1 MLKVKL
7 RLLNHSYDI
16 TIFQAPHFLQ
26 QKGYKA
32 VYRTTIT
39 GSSHHDCLEK
49 AFSLFNVADFIPA
62 DYEGTYIRTGDI
74 IMIDEGWF
82 GKHYYQL
89 KPIGWTKVNRINV
102 R

>member
-1 MLKVKL
+1 VLKSKL
-7 RLLNHSYDI
+7 RLINHTYDI
-16 TIFQAPHFLQ
+16 TIFQSPQFLQ
-26 QKGYKA
+26 HKGYKV

-39 GSSHHDCLEK
+39 GSSHHDCLYQ
-49 AFSLFNVADFIPA
+49 AFRLFNVADLIPT

-74 IMIDEGWF
+74 IMIDEGFF

-89 KPIGWTKVNRINV
+89 QTGGWKKINRIHV